1 MIVGN
6 IKRVIR
12 TKILMIFIYAEFI
25 QPTESTY
32 PYMSLPVFTEC
43 RNLLIG
49 YISLVT
55 RGLCLST
62 SETKSFPL
70 RVHEN
75 NKKIKNKRLN
85 VFILSI
91 AS

>member
-49 YISLVT
+49 YIIGDKRT
-55 RGLCLST
+55 LS
-62 SETKSFPL
+62 FYFCIYNQLLINIL
-70 RVHEN
+70 RVISQKYGHN
-75 NKKIKNKRLN
+75 L
-85 VFILSI
+85 
-91 AS
+91 

>member
-49 YISLVT
+49 YIIGDKRT
-55 RGLCLST
+55 LSF
-62 SETKSFPL
+62 SS
-70 RVHEN
+70 
-75 NKKIKNKRLN
+75 
-85 VFILSI
+85 
-91 AS
+91 

>member
-49 YISLVT
+49 YII
-55 RGLCLST
+55 GLST
-62 SETKSFPL
+62 
-70 RVHEN
+70 
-75 NKKIKNKRLN
+75 
-85 VFILSI
+85 
-91 AS
+91 

>member
-49 YISLVT
+49 YIIGDKRT
-55 RGLCLST
+55 LSFLH
-62 SETKSFPL
+62 SETNLSQL
-70 RVHEN
+70 SECM
-75 NKKIKNKRLN
+75 KNQ
-85 VFILSI
+85 
-91 AS
+91 

>member
-49 YISLVT
+49 YII
-55 RGLCLST
+55 GD
-62 SETKSFPL
+62 
-70 RVHEN
+70 
-75 NKKIKNKRLN
+75 KRT
-85 VFILSI
+85 LSI
-91 AS
+91 CLCNIIFPTASA

>member
-49 YISLVT
+49 YIIGDKRT
-55 RGLCLST
+55 LSFYF
-62 SETKSFPL
+62 KYK
-70 RVHEN
+70 VY
-75 NKKIKNKRLN
+75 
-85 VFILSI
+85 
-91 AS
+91 